1 MPRAIKRRGE
11 QPVVA
16 AEGPAGR
23 ERAERGWKIWGGNGR
38 DAYGSC
44 FFIPLVPVFNLV
56 VRRGNREFHVHV
68 QTRRRVLSILFLRLG
83 LLSTRRKK
91 NFQPLSLSLS
101 LKRIVPRETENSGT
115 RHYPMTI
122 LSVFSI
128 YISVPYF
135 MAGRS
140 FASVSSA

>member
-1 MPRAIKRRGE
+1 MDE
-11 QPVVA
+11 
-16 AEGPAGR
+16 
-23 ERAERGWKIWGGNGR
+23 KIWRGNGR

-91 NFQPLSLSLS
+91 IFNLSLSLSLLS

-122 LSVFSI
+122 LSVFPI
-128 YISVPYF
+128 YIYPCPISWLAV
-135 MAGRS
+135 RS
-140 FASVSSA
+140 PAYHQHRNVRFGSRPNVTT

>member
-11 QPVVA
+11 QPVVVA
-16 AEGPAGR
+16 AAGR